1 MQPVA
6 YYRILAHSDTNLF
19 FKEIRKIGFVLEGRT
34 ERNPL
39 KKCVEEARVR
49 EIASTISEDQD
60 DGQQLA
66 PELQAIKEL
75 AEALGFIVS
84 YESAS

>member
-6 YYRILAHSDTNLF
+6 YYRILANSDTNLF
-19 FKEIRKIGFVLEGRT
+19 FKEIEKIGFVLEGRK

-39 KKCVEEARVR
+39 VKTVEEARVR
-49 EIASTISEDQD
+49 AIASTISEDQD
-60 DGQQLA
+60 DNQNLE

-84 YESAS
+84 YESA